1 MFFDNKIT
9 FMMTNKPVPKGP
21 LALNQLHLTAHVC
34 VFSS

>member
-9 FMMTNKPVPKGP
+9 FMMTNKLVPKEP

-34 VFSS
+34 VSS